1 MIILDTIFVRK
12 SHRGKGHTKSLIN
25 ELIASPDVLIY
36 QSGLVYSSS
45 FESSLGF
52 SSPISNSMFC
62 LLIRMISEDE
72 KLHRNTPTDRTATK
86 EKLWLVENLNESPQ
100 NIWWSAA
107 KISRERK
114 LDIKQI
120 LKTKQNKK

>member
-1 MIILDTIFVRK
+1 MVLLDTIFVRK

-25 ELIASPDVLIY
+25 ELIVSPDVLIH
-36 QSGLVYSSS
+36 QNGLLNSTS
-45 FESSLGF
+45 FENSLSF

-62 LLIRMISEDE
+62 LLIRMILEDE
-72 KLHRNTPTDRTATK
+72 KWNQTTPTAKPAIK
-86 EKLWLVENLNESPQ
+86 EKLWLVENLNDSPR

-120 LKTKQNKK
+120 MQLKKK